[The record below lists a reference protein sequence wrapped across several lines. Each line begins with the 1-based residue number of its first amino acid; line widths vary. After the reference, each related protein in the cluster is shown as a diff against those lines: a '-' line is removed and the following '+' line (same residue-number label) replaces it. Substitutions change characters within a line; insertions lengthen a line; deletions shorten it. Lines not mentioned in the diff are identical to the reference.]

1 MIMKADA
8 SDVEHGFCI
17 LDMWRERTLQFA
29 AVQRREQDPAPP
41 PPGATRAE
49 VHGTCASETPQ
60 AAVSISGDNWLAGS
74 QRARTAATALPPPE
88 PPLVCES
95 HGESA

>member
-41 PPGATRAE
+41 RLARRAPR
-49 VHGTCASETPQ
+49 HGTCASETPQ

-88 PPLVCES
+88 APFVCES

>member
-41 PPGATRAE
+41 R
-49 VHGTCASETPQ
+49 
-60 AAVSISGDNWLAGS
+60 
-74 QRARTAATALPPPE
+74 RARRAPRCMAHAQAKLLKRP
-88 PPLVCES
+88 
-95 HGESA
+95 